1 MIVQLKIINFNQ
13 FKNFQNKNI
22 FQDLRMLLNSNKVF
36 HKFEGF
42 LMIKFNS
49 KSMKK
54 IKKVL

>member
-1 MIVQLKIINFNQ
+1 
-13 FKNFQNKNI
+13 
-22 FQDLRMLLNSNKVF
+22 MLLNSNKVF